1 MSSRSFHGPTPQ
13 LILSIIARCEE
24 HRSLKLKSLNKIQ
37 KKWCVAQFFLPTNNE
52 TEGFK
57 SKLISKLLLLPNKRL
72 MFQLSINI
80 QLFRENKL
88 DLCTSW
94 FEFLLETAICTGRDE
109 MRSLLPPFSEVLR
122 ITCNLEVFRKSL
134 QNCLFIYRCC
144 WWRIFSGTMEF
155 FLSLSTHKFD
165 SFIWFFLLNTKE
177 TWKVI

>member
-1 MSSRSFHGPTPQ
+1 MSSRGVSAGTVRIWLSCLPAKTFIFMAQAATLLIFRDRITINIGASIGCQAISVMSSRSFHGPTPQ
-13 LILSIIARCEE
+13 LILSMTARCEE

-94 FEFLLETAICTGRDE
+94 FEFLLETALCTGRDE
-109 MRSLLPPFSEVLR
+109 MRSLFAA
-122 ITCNLEVFRKSL
+122 
-134 QNCLFIYRCC
+134 
-144 WWRIFSGTMEF
+144 IFWSVENH
-155 FLSLSTHKFD
+155 L
-165 SFIWFFLLNTKE
+165 
-177 TWKVI
+177 